1 MARQNKA
8 QREKLALLRERFES
22 AKSADE
28 ENRRLAVEDLKF
40 LHEPGAQWD
49 EQSKSERG
57 ARPCYEFN
65 KLRVT
70 VKRIVNDMRANRPAG
85 KVLGTE
91 EGDKDTAEILEGL
104 IRNVWNV
111 SDGDTVI
118 DHSAEYQVG
127 SGMAAWRIVTKYSS
141 DTAWEQDIAI
151 EGFRNPLCVY
161 VDPAAQDPM
170 YRDARYWF
178 VVSKMAKEVFEEKY
192 PKFETS
198 DFEDGAEWDDDDEWD
213 DGEQV
218 RIVEYWY
225 KEPVR
230 RTVLLLSDGRTV
242 YAEEA
247 AELTGVNVLRS
258 RDVMTD
264 VVRMCIAS
272 GSAILEE
279 AEWAGSQ
286 FPFVMVHGE
295 RVCVDGKNM
304 WWGVTRFAKDAQKA
318 YNFSRT
324 LAVETVALAPQ
335 AKWWAT
341 AEQASGHTEK
351 WAEAHKKN
359 YPFLLFN
366 ADPKQP
372 GAPQRMG
379 GAEIP
384 AALVQEIQIA
394 SEDIKGV
401 TGIYDASLGAR
412 SNETTGVAIRARQQ
426 QGEIAVFNYMDNLSK
441 GIRRT
446 WEILIDLIPK
456 IYDTPRMVR
465 LLGVD
470 GAEKFAQVNA
480 INPLTGETVNDLSRG
495 KFDVTV
501 TVGPSFATQ
510 RQEAAEIYMALGQSN
525 PAVWQLAGDLIFKAT
540 DLPYS
545 DKIAERLKTML
556 PPQIQQ
562 LEAQGKE
569 LPPEAQAAMSQAE
582 QAMAMVQ
589 QQAMAIQ
596 EAAAQLETEKAGIEK
611 GKAEMGVARAQLQT
625 QEAQIATQVAQFQ
638 KLVAETQAKM
648 ASAEASDSSEQN
660 NAEREALLT
669 QVDAAL
675 QAINAQA
682 AQFMEAAGS
691 LLMQMQAITV
701 QPVVV
706 KEPTRKVGTIKRVNG
721 GFVAEIVDKATGAP
735 LQQIEAHRVN
745 GEMVFQSEDVTH

>member
-1 MARQNKA
+1 MAKASKA
-8 QREKLALLRERFES
+8 QRDKLATLRDRFEK
-22 AKSADE
+22 AKEADQ
-28 ENRRLAVEDLKF
+28 ENRELALEDLRF
-40 LHEPGAQWD
+40 LHEPGEQWD
-49 EQSKSERG
+49 AQSKSERG
-57 ARPCYEFN
+57 DRPCYEFN

-111 SDGDTVI
+111 SDGDTTI
-118 DHSAEYQVG
+118 DQAAEYQVG
-127 SGMAAWRIVTKYSS
+127 AGMAAWRVTTQYSS
-141 DTAWEQDIAI
+141 DTAWEQDIVI

-178 VVSKMAKEVFEEKY
+178 VVSKIAKEVFEKKY
-192 PKFETS
+192 PKQETA
-198 DFEDGAEWDDDDEWD
+198 DFEDGAEFDDDDEWD
-213 DGEQV
+213 DGEYV

-225 KEPVR
+225 KEPAP
-230 RTVLLLSDGRTV
+230 RTVVMLSDGRTV

-247 AELTGVNVLRS
+247 AQIAQSQPELQVLRS
-258 RDVMTD
+258 REVMTD
-264 VVRMCIAS
+264 QVKMCIAS
-272 GSAILEE
+272 GNAILEE
-279 AEWAGSQ
+279 ADWAGSQ

-304 WWGVTRFAKDAQKA
+304 WWGVTRFAKDAQRA

-324 LAVETVALAPQ
+324 LAVETVALSPQ

-341 AEQASGHTEK
+341 PEQASGHTEK

-394 SEDIKGV
+394 SEDIKAV
-401 TGIYDASLGAR
+401 TGIFDASLGNR
-412 SNETTGVAIRARQQ
+412 SNETTGVAIRARQA
-426 QGEIAVFNYMDNLSK
+426 QGEIAVFNYMDNLAK
-441 GIRRT
+441 GVRRT
-446 WEILIDLIPK
+446 WEILVDLIPK

-480 INPLTGETVNDLSRG
+480 VDPMTGETVNDLSRG

-501 TVGPSFATQ
+501 TVGPSFSTQ
-510 RQEAAEIYMALGQSN
+510 RQEASEVYMALGQAN
-525 PAVWQLAGDLIFKAT
+525 PAVWGIAGDLIFKAL

-545 DKIAERLKTML
+545 DKIAERLKLML

-562 LEAQGKE
+562 MESQGKE
-569 LPPEAQAAMSQAE
+569 LPPEAQAAMAQAE
-582 QAMAMVQ
+582 QAMAMVD
-589 QQAMAIQ
+589 QQAAALE
-596 EAAAQLETEKAGIEK
+596 EAAEKME
-611 GKAEMGVARAQLQT
+611 
-625 QEAQIATQVAQFQ
+625 
-638 KLVAETQAKM
+638 
-648 ASAEASDSSEQN
+648 AEASDLEATKAEIKGMIADLKVQEANLRTFEAQLEAKVAQAGSDLDRRAMEVEGQQKDVQTAAGAMEQN
-660 NAEREALLT
+660 AMQAGQASALELV
-669 QVDAAL
+669 QQAL
-675 QAINAQA
+675 QVVTSQIDELKKGLADIGKQ
-682 AQFMEAAGS
+682 
-691 LLMQMQAITV
+691 
-701 QPVVV
+701 QPIIVTGGGNRQVRV
-706 KEPTRKVGTIKRVNG
+706 KRVNG
-721 GFVAEIVDKATGAP
+721 ELV
-735 LQQIEAHRVN
+735 
-745 GEMVFQSEDVTH
+745 GEMTES